1 MGCSRLLTS
10 ALFVSLCAAP
20 GTAQDGFSPSPALKG
35 HVPVPVYRMHSRPE
49 VPFMQG
55 GVAIEPKQVSPDL
68 LGGPAA
74 NRSWTVLTG
83 KLTAPPLLSQRCY
96 TLREYQF
103 EQEDPRSDVT
113 RLKNYSVCQP
123 SGRVRL
129 KGAIVSPSR

>member
-1 MGCSRLLTS
+1 MGCSRLLIS

-20 GTAQDGFSPSPALKG
+20 GRSQDGFSPSPVLKG
-35 HVPVPVYRMHSRPE
+35 QVPVYRMHSRTE
-49 VPFMQG
+49 LPFMQG
-55 GVAIEPKQVSPDL
+55 GVATEPMQVSPDL
-68 LGGPAA
+68 LGQAAA

-129 KGAIVSPSR
+129 KVAIISPSR